1 MELNEVISKTES
13 QMEKS
18 VEFLDL
24 HLSKIRTGRA
34 SASLLD
40 DIKVMAYGTST
51 PISQTATVSAPDA
64 RTLLIQPW
72 DKSLIA
78 DIEKAI
84 LASDLGFNPQNDGQL
99 VRVPIPSLTEERRK
113 EFVKLA
119 KKNTEETK
127 IAIRNIRRDN
137 IEVLRKAEKN
147 KELSEDFKNQ
157 GETEIQQLTDKFIS
171 IAESKLEVK
180 EKELM
185 ED

>member
-1 MELNEVISKTES
+1 MELTDVLLKTES

-18 VEFLDL
+18 VEFLDA

-99 VRVPIPSLTEERRK
+99 VRVPIPALTEERRK

-119 KKNTEETK
+119 KKNAEDTK
-127 IAIRNIRRDN
+127 IAIRNVRRDN

-157 GETEIQQLTDKFIS
+157 GETEIQTLTDKFI
-171 IAESKLEVK
+171 ALVDKKLETK

>member
-13 QMEKS
+13 QMQKS
-18 VEFLDL
+18 LEVSEQ

-40 DIKVMAYGTST
+40 DVKVNAYGTPS
-51 PISQTATVSAPDA
+51 PINQTASVSAPDA

-72 DKSLIA
+72 DKSLLSE
-78 DIEKAI
+78 IEKAI
-84 LASDLGFNPQNDGQL
+84 MASDLGFNPQNDGQII
-99 VRVPIPSLTEERRK
+99 RIPIPPLTEERRK

-119 KKNTEETK
+119 KKNTEDIK
-127 IAIRNIRRDN
+127 VAIRNIRRDN

-147 KELSEDFKNQ
+147 KELSEDFRKQ
-157 GETEIQQLTDKFIS
+157 GEDEIQKLTDKY
-171 IAESKLEVK
+171 IALVDKQLEKK

-185 ED
+185 EE